1 MDVAAI
7 QKIVGHA
14 TLRMTGHYTHIQND
28 FIQQEIKKYPEPSLF
43 LEKKLIKCKTLVK
56 PS

>member
-43 LEKKLIKCKTLVK
+43 LEKN
-56 PS
+56 